1 MGGERAGEFE
11 FEGYRLAYGEWG
23 EGERAVVLV
32 HGLLMNRRMFD
43 RLAPEL
49 ASRGYRVITLDLLG
63 HGCSDRPTELQL
75 YNTPSF
81 ARQLSALCRHLG
93 LERPVIG
100 GTSLGAN
107 TSLELAVAEPDLP
120 RALVLEM
127 PVLDNALYGVALSFT
142 PVLLALRFGRPPL
155 RALAALTRRVPRTHY
170 LVDILLDW
178 VRQDPA
184 PSSAVLEGIF
194 FGRIAPSRSE
204 RKRIGLPAL
213 VIGHRGEPVHP
224 FSDAGALAEE
234 LPNGRLVPANSI
246 LEWRLAP
253 SRLDDVLD
261 EFLTEAF
268 AETRLAAA

>member
-1 MGGERAGEFE
+1 MDRERTGEFE

-23 EGERAVVLV
+23 GGERALVLV

-43 RLAPEL
+43 RLAPEF
-49 ASRGYRVITLDLLG
+49 ARRGYRVITLDLLG
-63 HGCSDRPTELQL
+63 HGGSDRPTELQL
-75 YNTPSF
+75 YNMPSF
-81 ARQLSALCRHLG
+81 ARQVAALCRHLE

-107 TSLELAVAEPDLP
+107 TALELAVAHPEVP

-127 PVLDNALYGVALSFT
+127 PVLDNALYGVAFSFT

-155 RALAALTRRVPRTHY
+155 RALAAVTRLVPRSHY
-170 LVDILLDW
+170 LVDIVLDW
-178 VRQDPA
+178 VRQDPE

-194 FGRIAPSRSE
+194 FGRIAPSRAE
-204 RKRIGLPAL
+204 RMRISLPAL
-213 VIGHRGEPVHP
+213 VIGHRGEPIHP

-234 LPNGRLVPANSI
+234 LPDGRLVPANSI

-253 SRLDDVLD
+253 TRLDDVLD
-261 EFLTEAF
+261 EFLAEAF